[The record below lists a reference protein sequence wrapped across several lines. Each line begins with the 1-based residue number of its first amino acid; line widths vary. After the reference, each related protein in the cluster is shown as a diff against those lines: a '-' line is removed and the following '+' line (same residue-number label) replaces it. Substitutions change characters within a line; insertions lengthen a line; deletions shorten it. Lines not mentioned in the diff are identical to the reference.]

1 MKYLIASDLHGS
13 RPALLRLLQYYDAV
27 HCDMLLL
34 LGDLLNYGPRN
45 GLPDGLDPMS
55 IVSLLNSR
63 SRDIVCVRGNCDSE
77 VDQMLFDFPMT
88 ATYAVVVD
96 DGVRLFLTHGHV
108 YSPDRLPLF
117 YTDLFCQGHT
127 HRWQLQSADGE
138 QPCLLNVGS
147 PTFPKDGNP
156 PTFAIYEKGLV
167 RVLHAETYAVLSE
180 CRIGR
185 N

>member
-1 MKYLIASDLHGS
+1 
-13 RPALLRLLQYYDAV
+13 
-27 HCDMLLL
+27 
-34 LGDLLNYGPRN
+34 
-45 GLPDGLDPMS
+45 
-55 IVSLLNSR
+55 
-63 SRDIVCVRGNCDSE
+63 
-77 VDQMLFDFPMT
+77 MLFDFPMT
-88 ATYAVVVD
+88 ATSAVVVD

-108 YSPDRLPLF
+108 YSPDRLPQF
-117 YTDLFCQGHT
+117 HTDLFCQGHT

-156 PTFAIYEKGLV
+156 PTFATYEKGLV